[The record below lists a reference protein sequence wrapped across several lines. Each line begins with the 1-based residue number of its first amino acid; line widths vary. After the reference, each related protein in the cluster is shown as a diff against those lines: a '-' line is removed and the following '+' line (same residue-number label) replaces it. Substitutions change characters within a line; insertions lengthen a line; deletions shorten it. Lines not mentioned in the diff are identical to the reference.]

1 MDSAVFESPVLG
13 QTVYC
18 AAAGSAP
25 RPGACSF
32 PRIVVA
38 HGASRSCHDRF
49 GGSGSLMIDT
59 RIVDEQLAHP
69 FVLGRIDAKEG
80 YVHVFDDTSL
90 NVLMTY
96 LDTIS
101 DFIGYLTKKE
111 ELLAYGVQVLAAAE
125 EELLAEYV
133 SKLNDQGE
141 HDFVFPTDAGGLIP

>member
-1 MDSAVFESPVLG
+1 VDSAVFESPVLG

-49 GGSGSLMIDT
+49 GGSGSLIDT

-111 ELLAYGVQVLAAAE
+111 ELLAYGVQVLAAARRNF
-125 EELLAEYV
+125 LP
-133 SKLNDQGE
+133 NM
-141 HDFVFPTDAGGLIP
+141 FRN